1 MGEEITSLHEWA
13 HFAGLMEMSARL
25 AMFQLDLEGE
35 TYMKRG
41 ISRIQSLR
49 SGALQATAICSEL
62 PNKGVGY
69 VGREKNYLYRWRN
82 IKKCLC

>member
-1 MGEEITSLHEWA
+1 
-13 HFAGLMEMSARL
+13 MSARL

-49 SGALQATAICSEL
+49 SGDLQATAMCSEL
-62 PNKGVGY
+62 PNKGVSY
-69 VGREKNYLYRWRN
+69 VGREKNDLCRRWN
-82 IKKCLC
+82 VEKCSC

>member
-1 MGEEITSLHEWA
+1 
-13 HFAGLMEMSARL
+13 MSARL
-25 AMFQLDLEGE
+25 ATFWLDLEGE

-49 SGALQATAICSEL
+49 LGALQATAICSEL

-69 VGREKNYLYRWRN
+69 VGREKNYLYRRRN
-82 IKKCLC
+82 IEKCLC